1 MCRML
6 ECRKSERRESLD
18 ACRQSADRTES
29 LEASV
34 VLDAERVNGP
44 RAASLQDVQV
54 TAVRAQ
60 RDVVHTTA
68 DERGRAVSEET
79 NRAVRCYAEARNRSR
94 PVAGVAE
101 AAIGRY
107 DGPAGRALMC
117 EDGSTDDPDVATPA
131 QCVGRRRARR
141 CRLRHEQQIAGAECE
156 AERRPA
162 SRRVRCELTRDTVP
176 VDRIDV
182 EEAGALFG
190 YYELTGV
197 WAERHLRRAD
207 VRAGERPRGPRD
219 LRESAG
225 RSDGE
230 ASDVPRTARIQDIH
244 DVARDRDA
252 DRQRAAGRRATQ
264 Q

>member
-6 ECRKSERRESLD
+6 VPESERRESLD

-29 LEASV
+29 PEASV

-101 AAIGRY
+101 AAIGGY
-107 DGPAGRALMC
+107 DGPAGRPVMG

-141 CRLRHEQQIAGAECE
+141 CRLRHEQQIARAECE

-162 SRRVRCELTRDTVP
+162 GRRARCELTRDTVL

-190 YYELTGV
+190 YYELPAV
-197 WAERHLRRAD
+197 RAERHLRRAD
-207 VRAGERPRGPRD
+207 VRPGK
-219 LRESAG
+219 
-225 RSDGE
+225 
-230 ASDVPRTARIQDIH
+230 
-244 DVARDRDA
+244 
-252 DRQRAAGRRATQ
+252 
-264 Q
+264 